1 MTKQRI
7 FVAGH
12 RGMVG
17 SAIVR
22 QLEQR
27 GDVEVVVRTRDELNL
42 LDSRAV
48 QDFFANERIDQV
60 YLAAAKVGGI
70 VANNTYPADF
80 IYENMMIESNIIHAA
95 HLHNVNKLL
104 FLGSSCIYPKMAKQP
119 IAESELLQGTLEATN
134 EPYAIAKI
142 AGIKLCESYNRQ
154 YNRDYR
160 SVMPTNL
167 YGPHD
172 NFHPSNSHVIPALLR
187 RFHEATAENA
197 PDVVVWG
204 SGTPMREFLHVDDM
218 AAASIHVMELDR
230 EVWQENTEPML
241 SHINVGTGVDCT
253 IRELA
258 QTIAKVVAWASKMG
272 KTPIVVNDCPGFFV
286 NRVLFPYFAGFSQ
299 LLRDGAD
306 FRKIDKVMEKQFGWP
321 MGPAYLLDV
330 VGIDTAHHAQA
341 VMAAGFPQRM
351 QKDYRDA
358 IDALFDANRF
368 GQKNGLGFW
377 RYKEDSK
384 GKPKKEEDPAVD
396 GLLADVSQPKRDF
409 TDDEIIARMM
419 IPMINEVVR
428 CLEEGIIAS
437 PAEADMALVYG
448 LGFPPFHG
456 GAFRWL
462 DTLGS
467 ARYLD
472 MAQQYQHLGPLYEV
486 PEGLRNKARH
496 NEPYYPAVEPARPVG
511 TLKTA

>member
-1 MTKQRI
+1 MSKQRI

-27 GDVEVVVRTRDELNL
+27 DNVELVLRTRDELNL
-42 LDSRAV
+42 LDAAV
-48 QDFFANERIDQV
+48 VNAFFAEQRIDQV

-95 HLHNVNKLL
+95 HTHGVNKLL
-104 FLGSSCIYPKMAKQP
+104 FLGSSCIYPKLATQP

-154 YNRDYR
+154 HGRDYR

-187 RFHEATAENA
+187 RFHEATEQNA
-197 PDVVVWG
+197 TDVVVWG

-230 EVWQENTEPML
+230 EVWLENTEPML

-258 QTIAKVVAWASKMG
+258 QTLAQVTGFKGRVVFDASKPDG
-272 KTPIVVNDCPGFFV
+272 TP
-286 NRVLFPYFAGFSQ
+286 
-299 LLRDGAD
+299 
-306 FRKIDKVMEKQFGWP
+306 RK
-321 MGPAYLLDV
+321 LLDV
-330 VGIDTAHHAQA
+330 SRLHALGWRHEISLEQGLA
-341 VMAAGFPQRM
+341 STYQWFLENQH
-351 QKDYRDA
+351 
-358 IDALFDANRF
+358 RF
-368 GQKNGLGFW
+368 RG
-377 RYKEDSK
+377 
-384 GKPKKEEDPAVD
+384 
-396 GLLADVSQPKRDF
+396 
-409 TDDEIIARMM
+409 
-419 IPMINEVVR
+419 
-428 CLEEGIIAS
+428 
-437 PAEADMALVYG
+437 
-448 LGFPPFHG
+448 
-456 GAFRWL
+456 
-462 DTLGS
+462 
-467 ARYLD
+467 
-472 MAQQYQHLGPLYEV
+472 
-486 PEGLRNKARH
+486 
-496 NEPYYPAVEPARPVG
+496 
-511 TLKTA
+511 